1 MENKKIKLTEL
12 VELYKKPATKNLKE
26 DVLKK
31 NVEYTSYVPFSV
43 KAYTAKEMLN
53 SCMVNGTDLIYDS
66 PQRYIAYVCLVIGLY
81 TNIEL
86 TNNSSADY
94 DLLKES
100 GMLKPLFKLIGDD
113 LEEFNTVWKMCS
125 DDIKEEKLSLNGMFK
140 SYVDRVARICNEG
153 LKHISEN
160 LNTLDESKI
169 DKLKSIF
176 KK

>member
-1 MENKKIKLTEL
+1 MENKTIKLTEL
-12 VELYKKPATKNLKE
+12 VELYRKPATKNLKE

-31 NVEYTSYVPFSV
+31 NVVYTSYVPFSV

-53 SCMVNGTDLIYDS
+53 NCMVHGADIVYDS
-66 PQRYIAYVCLVIGLY
+66 PQRYITYVCLVVSLY

-86 TNNSSADY
+86 SENSSADY

-125 DDIKEEKLSLNGMFK
+125 DDIKEEKLSLNGVFK
-140 SYVDRVARICNEG
+140 SYIDRFARICNEG
-153 LKHISEN
+153 LKNISEN
-160 LNTLDESKI
+160 LKSFDETKI
-169 DKLKSIF
+169 DKLKSLL
-176 KK
+176 KR

>member
-1 MENKKIKLTEL
+1 MENKTIKLTEL
-12 VELYKKPATKNLKE
+12 VELYRKPATKNLKE

-53 SCMVNGTDLIYDS
+53 SCMVNGTDIVYDS
-66 PQRYIAYVCLVIGLY
+66 PQRYITYVCLVIGLY

-86 TNNSSADY
+86 SENSSADY

-125 DDIKEEKLSLNGMFK
+125 DDIKEEKLSLNGAFK
-140 SYVDRVARICNEG
+140 SYIDRFARICNEG
-153 LKHISEN
+153 LKSISEN
-160 LNTLDESKI
+160 LKTFDETKI
-169 DKLKSIF
+169 DKLKSLL
-176 KK
+176 KR